1 MEQESAEVQ
10 KYGFNS
16 KTKVQETA
24 ILCLLLFLSAMSL
37 CVDLMPVSFFAN
49 VAKTEKG
56 LSVAESGFI
65 ISCYD
70 LARLVIAPLCP
81 AIVSSTTFFVKP
93 WLSFCVLLSFGLDWL
108 PKRPSCMSI
117 AQKSAVIRS
126 SRSRSC
132 RQRHIGFRAA

>member
-81 AIVSSTTFFVKP
+81 VIVSSTTFFVKL

-117 AQKSAVIRS
+117 VQKSAVIVGLGRCFS
-126 SRSRSC
+126 N
-132 RQRHIGFRAA
+132 

>member
-93 WLSFCVLLSFGLDWL
+93 WLSC
-108 PKRPSCMSI
+108 
-117 AQKSAVIRS
+117 
-126 SRSRSC
+126 
-132 RQRHIGFRAA
+132 